1 MSSAIGNFPAKAPW
15 RRCETMRKSRI
26 EAAKTRERIVTA
38 AAAEFRQHG
47 IAATGLAD
55 LMKAAGLTHGGFYRH
70 FASKDQL
77 VAEACSAAIA
87 TMTERVAS
95 SASRERGRKGLEA
108 AVADY
113 LSTEHRDNPR
123 DGCPLAALGSEL
135 ARADSNTRAAAT
147 DAFLKLVDVLAGQID
162 AARSNEA
169 EKRAVFAASAMIG
182 ALTMA
187 RVMTKSVLSDTI
199 LRSVEKAVSRM
210 CQEGVRARNAESSVN
225 GILHESAEY
234 PFVADA

>member
-1 MSSAIGNFPAKAPW
+1 
-15 RRCETMRKSRI
+15 MRKSRQ
-26 EAAKTRERIVTA
+26 EAAKTRERIIA
-38 AAAEFRQHG
+38 SAAAEFREHG

-55 LMKAAGLTHGGFYRH
+55 FMKAAGLTHGGFYRH
-70 FASKDQL
+70 FRSKDHL
-77 VAEACSAAIA
+77 VAEACAAAAASMTTRVAASAAH
-87 TMTERVAS
+87 
-95 SASRERGRKGLEA
+95 GRKGHGLGA

-113 LSTEHRDNPR
+113 LSAEHRDNPR
-123 DGCPLAALGSEL
+123 DGCPLAALAGEL

-187 RVMTKSVLSDTI
+187 RVVTKPVLSDTI

-210 CQEGVRARNAESSVN
+210 CQEGVRAPLK
-225 GILHESAEY
+225 GFKKDPLL
-234 PFVADA
+234 

>member
-1 MSSAIGNFPAKAPW
+1 MSSAINNFPAQAPL

-70 FASKDQL
+70 FKSKDQL
-77 VAEACSAAIA
+77 VAEACSAAVA

-95 SASRERGRKGLEA
+95 SASRKRGRKCLET

-113 LSTEHRDNPR
+113 LSTEHRDNLR
-123 DGCPLAALGSEL
+123 DGCPLAALGAEL
-135 ARADSNTRAAAT
+135 ARADTQTRAAAT
-147 DAFLKLVDVLAGQID
+147 AGFLKLVDALAGGFDEGTLEEARRQAIV
-162 AARSNEA
+162 AALTL
-169 EKRAVFAASAMIG
+169 IG
-182 ALTMA
+182 ALTVS
-187 RVMTKSVLSDTI
+187 RVVTDQALSDTI
-199 LRSVEKAVSRM
+199 LRTVEKAVSRM
-210 CQEGVRARNAESSVN
+210 CQEGVRARN
-225 GILHESAEY
+225 GK
-234 PFVADA
+234 

>member
-1 MSSAIGNFPAKAPW
+1 MSIDIQSIAGYNKMSTVISKFPVQAPL

-47 IAATGLAD
+47 IAGTGLAD

-87 TMTERVAS
+87 TMTERMGS
-95 SASRERGRKGLEA
+95 SASRKRGPKGLEA

-113 LSTEHRDNPR
+113 LSTEHRDKPPSRRPPAPLRPR
-123 DGCPLAALGSEL
+123 
-135 ARADSNTRAAAT
+135 
-147 DAFLKLVDVLAGQID
+147 I
-162 AARSNEA
+162 
-169 EKRAVFAASAMIG
+169 
-182 ALTMA
+182 
-187 RVMTKSVLSDTI
+187 
-199 LRSVEKAVSRM
+199 
-210 CQEGVRARNAESSVN
+210 
-225 GILHESAEY
+225 
-234 PFVADA
+234 

>member
-1 MSSAIGNFPAKAPW
+1 
-15 RRCETMRKSRI
+15 MRKSRI

-87 TMTERVAS
+87 TMAERVAS

-123 DGCPLAALGSEL
+123 DGCPLAALGSEM
-135 ARADSNTRAAAT
+135 ARADTQTRAAAT
-147 DAFLKLVDVLAGQID
+147 AGFLKLVDALAGGFAEGTPD
-162 AARSNEA
+162 EARRRAMVAALTL
-169 EKRAVFAASAMIG
+169 IG
-182 ALTMA
+182 ALTVS
-187 RVMTKSVLSDTI
+187 RVVTDQALSDAI
-199 LRSVEKAVSRM
+199 L
-210 CQEGVRARNAESSVN
+210 RNAEDSITGSQTT
-225 GILHESAEY
+225 GPKKAKTSG
-234 PFVADA
+234 

>member
-1 MSSAIGNFPAKAPW
+1 MSSAISNFPAQAPL

-38 AAAEFRQHG
+38 AAAEFRQNG

-87 TMTERVAS
+87 TMNERVAS
-95 SASRERGRKGLEA
+95 SASRKRGRKGLET

-113 LSTEHRDNPR
+113 LSAEHRDNPR
-123 DGCPLAALGSEL
+123 DGCPLAALGSEM
-135 ARADSNTRAAAT
+135 ARADTPTRAAAT
-147 DAFLKLVDVLAGQID
+147 AGFLKLVDVLAGQID
-162 AARSNEA
+162 EAKSNEA
-169 EKRAVFAASAMIG
+169 EKTAVFAASAMIG
-182 ALTMA
+182 A
-187 RVMTKSVLSDTI
+187 
-199 LRSVEKAVSRM
+199 
-210 CQEGVRARNAESSVN
+210 
-225 GILHESAEY
+225 
-234 PFVADA
+234 

>member
-1 MSSAIGNFPAKAPW
+1 
-15 RRCETMRKSRI
+15 MRKSRI

-123 DGCPLAALGSEL
+123 DGCPLAALGSEM
-135 ARADSNTRAAAT
+135 ARADPQTRAAAT
-147 DAFLKLVDVLAGQID
+147 AGFLKLVNVLARGFD
-162 AARSNEA
+162 EGSPDEARRRATVAALT
-169 EKRAVFAASAMIG
+169 MIG
-182 ALTMA
+182 AVTIS
-187 RVMTKSVLSDTI
+187 RVVTDQALSNAI
-199 LRSVEKAVSRM
+199 LRIAEASITGQQTTEGKKAKGRLT
-210 CQEGVRARNAESSVN
+210 R
-225 GILHESAEY
+225 
-234 PFVADA
+234 

>member
-1 MSSAIGNFPAKAPW
+1 
-15 RRCETMRKSRI
+15 MRKSRT

-108 AVADY
+108 AVATTSRR
-113 LSTEHRDNPR
+113 STGTTP
-123 DGCPLAALGSEL
+123 
-135 ARADSNTRAAAT
+135 AT
-147 DAFLKLVDVLAGQID
+147 
-162 AARSNEA
+162 AARWPRS
-169 EKRAVFAASAMIG
+169 G
-182 ALTMA
+182 AKWRGPT
-187 RVMTKSVLSDTI
+187 RRRGPPQRPGS
-199 LRSVEKAVSRM
+199 
-210 CQEGVRARNAESSVN
+210 
-225 GILHESAEY
+225 
-234 PFVADA
+234 

>member
-1 MSSAIGNFPAKAPW
+1 MSSAISNFPAQAPL

-95 SASRERGRKGLEA
+95 SASRERGRKGLET

-123 DGCPLAALGSEL
+123 DGCPLAALGSEM
-135 ARADSNTRAAAT
+135 ARADTPTRAAAT
-147 DAFLKLVDVLAGQID
+147 TGFLKLVDALAGGFAEGTPD
-162 AARSNEA
+162 EARRRAMVAALTL
-169 EKRAVFAASAMIG
+169 IG
-182 ALTMA
+182 ALT
-187 RVMTKSVLSDTI
+187 
-199 LRSVEKAVSRM
+199 VSRVVTD
-210 CQEGVRARNAESSVN
+210 QALSNAILRNAEDSITGS
-225 GILHESAEY
+225 
-234 PFVADA
+234 